1 MDIQSSTLNQLF
13 VLYPLIIQG
22 SITPVKPDGIAD
34 VGVSRALVTADP
46 SGLEVLI
53 DPWVELQMLAST
65 KAAHDR
71 VDVYV
76 DGEKTPAGKTIAPGE
91 ENQRLSLYIPSD
103 FFNQGVNTVNYVV
116 TRVGG
121 NVEESRKLIVLYNLR
136 PSTSLVLTIPPDVVT
151 HGVSADR
158 AAQGV
163 VFTFTYTNRRSFDR
177 IEFKLGDTIFRFNVP
192 DAPAPITLTLLTAD
206 FEKAGD
212 GPDAVA
218 EFYVIDQLGNRARS
232 SEQII
237 DIHLS
242 RLDLRAPTVI
252 GQSGNNFSPTQPQ
265 IRVMIPTGLLPS
277 DLVFVNWTGSTAA
290 ADGSYTSPQRLVS
303 AGLEFAVPRSVLAFS
318 LNSPITVDYT
328 VIRNGVSTTS
338 PPLKLNILP
347 LPASALIPPKIIDA
361 DANNVLDVNALGTK
375 DATIHGLLWT
385 LIEAGQQVWLWL
397 EGKKADGSAHNL
409 TVWNGGGNYVNAT
422 WLNQGFWPRTFA
434 NSFLKQLGHN
444 TPLTLHFL
452 VALDKS
458 NIKDNAVVFPLRTY
472 TIRSVALVAPTITS
486 VKDLSGWEIPDN
498 GYTVHKEATVSGTAP
513 AGQEVEVF
521 VGSLAKGKAKAA
533 TNGAWSLPLT
543 GLKQDVPLSIK
554 AVGQYATNPSSNV
567 RKLTV
572 VYGQRPAITAAHD
585 ASGVVIANGGTTSDT
600 SVTLSGTANAFLE
613 VEIFD
618 GTTSKGKVKADGSGK
633 WRFTLTGLTRASH
646 GFTAKALYGSS
657 TVSPVWT
664 VIVGQEVAP
673 TITSVKGTINTSEI
687 ANGAST
693 YEKKIVLTG
702 AASPNA
708 LVEIYDGSVRKG
720 QIKVNASGVWT
731 QTVSELIAGLHS
743 FTVKAVYGS
752 GAVSAQRK
760 LTVQVV
766 LSENFD
772 SYPSRTITAGGQITL
787 PSMTIAFS
795 GGSGSLGITALS
807 SIKPT
812 HGGPF
817 SAIAN
822 RSSGQILEMHVDA
835 SGTSQDMRINFNWS
849 YSAVSCYCRFAQ
861 FSDISVYFYNQT
873 NQQIQHEYLL
883 NQAEPQLVSCTS
895 SENNIWSM
903 RIVTKRMDLI
913 AFDFFTMQRR

>member
-46 SGLEVLI
+46 RGLEVLI

-65 KAAHDR
+65 KAANDR

-76 DGEKTPAGKTIAPGE
+76 DGEKTTAGKTIAPGE

-103 FFNQGVNTVNYVV
+103 FFIQGVIALYYVV

-121 NVEESRKLIVLYNLR
+121 NVEQSRTLTVLYNLR
-136 PSTSLVLTIPPDVVT
+136 PSTSLELTIPSDVVT
-151 HGVSADR
+151 HGVSAER

-163 VFTFTYTNRRSFDR
+163 LFTFTYSNRWPFDR
-177 IEFKLGDTIFRFNVP
+177 IELRLGNTVIRFNVP
-192 DAPAPITLTLLTAD
+192 DAPAPITLTLFTAD

-212 GPDAVA
+212 SRDAVA

-232 SEQII
+232 SEKII

-265 IRVMIPTGLLPS
+265 IRVVVPAGSLLS
-277 DLVFVNWTGSTAA
+277 TDQLTVQWTGSTAA
-290 ADGSYTSPQRLVS
+290 AEGSYTSPSRAVS
-303 AGLEFAVPRSVLAFS
+303 AGLEIAVPRSVLAYNLDS
-318 LNSPITVDYT
+318 LITVDYT

-385 LIEAGQQVWLWL
+385 LIDVGQHVWLWL

-434 NSFLKQLGHN
+434 NSFLKQLGHDTDLN
-444 TPLTLHFL
+444 LHFL

-458 NIKDNAVVFPLRTY
+458 NIKNNAVVFPLRTY
-472 TIRSVALVAPTITS
+472 TVRSVALVAPTITS

-498 GYTVHKEATVSGTAP
+498 GYTVHKEVTVSGTAP

-521 VGSLAKGKAKAA
+521 VDSLAKGKAKAA
-533 TNGAWSLPLT
+533 TNGAWSLPLS
-543 GLKQDVPLSIK
+543 GLTQDVPLSIK
-554 AVGQYATNPSSNV
+554 AVGQYGANPSSNV

-585 ASGVVIANGGTTSDT
+585 ASGVAIANGGTTSDT

-618 GTTSKGKVKADGSGK
+618 GTTSKGKVKADASGK

-673 TITSVKGTINTSEI
+673 TITSVKGSPSGIEIPNGGTTVETAVTLTGMAAKGMQVEVFNGTVSKGKAI
-687 ANGAST
+687 ANPSNGIWT
-693 YEKKIVLTG
+693 LLITG
-702 AASPNA
+702 LAVATHNLHAKA
-708 LVEIYDGSVRKG
+708 L
-720 QIKVNASGVWT
+720 
-731 QTVSELIAGLHS
+731 
-743 FTVKAVYGS
+743 YGS
-752 GAVSAQRK
+752 GQTTAKRQFYIIAELQRDFTDFADSNRNGWADGAGVGRDDVKMVTVANNVRLQNYTYTNASSGVILHKTFNNLRPKASYRFTIKVVRFDGRFAVPRLSLRAAGA
-760 LTVQVV
+760 TVAGPMNITSMSTWTV
-766 LSENFD
+766 LSGTF
-772 SYPSRTITAGGQITL
+772 TATQYQAVLDVYSHIATGEGNDYQI
-787 PSMTIAFS
+787 
-795 GGSGSLGITALS
+795 
-807 SIKPT
+807 
-812 HGGPF
+812 
-817 SAIAN
+817 
-822 RSSGQILEMHVDA
+822 D
-835 SGTSQDMRINFNWS
+835 
-849 YSAVSCYCRFAQ
+849 
-861 FSDISVYFYNQT
+861 DIEV
-873 NQQIQHEYLL
+873 
-883 NQAEPQLVSCTS
+883 V
-895 SENNIWSM
+895 
-903 RIVTKRMDLI
+903 RV
-913 AFDFFTMQRR
+913 

>member
-1 MDIQSSTLNQLF
+1 MDIQSSTLADFFELF
-13 VLYPLIIQG
+13 PVFVPG
-22 SITPVKPDGIAD
+22 WVSPVKPPALANGGIPRSLYD
-34 VGVSRALVTADP
+34 DKPT
-46 SGLEVLI
+46 GLQVVI
-53 DPWVELQMLAST
+53 DPLSELQSRGQIMAAYDSVAVFFNDDATSVAST
-65 KAAHDR
+65 TIQPGDEQKRISLDA
-71 VDVYV
+71 
-76 DGEKTPAGKTIAPGE
+76 KKGKLKHGLNRIYYKVT
-91 ENQRLSLYIPSD
+91 RLS
-103 FFNQGVNTVNYVV
+103 
-116 TRVGG
+116 G
-121 NVEESRKLIVLYNLR
+121 NVETSRDLLVLYHLRAPDNLA
-136 PSTSLVLTIPPDVVT
+136 LVIPADVVAN
-151 HGVSADR
+151 GVSAAR

-163 VFTFTYTNRRSFDR
+163 VFGFTYTTLQSYDEMSFHIGNETFTREVTDPPSP
-177 IEFKLGDTIFRFNVP
+177 LT
-192 DAPAPITLTLLTAD
+192 ITLSTAD
-206 FEKAGD
+206 FQKIGD
-212 GPDAVA
+212 GNVKL
-218 EFYVIDQLGNRARS
+218 EFVVTDQLGNSAIS
-232 SEQII
+232 GVQTLN
-237 DIHLS
+237 IHVSTLE
-242 RLDLRAPTVI
+242 LQAPTVI

-265 IRVMIPTGLLPS
+265 IRVVVPAGSLLPT
-277 DLVFVNWTGSTAA
+277 DQLTVQWTGSTTAA
-290 ADGSYTSPQRLVS
+290 EGSYTSPSRAVS
-303 AGLEFAVPRSVLAFS
+303 AGLEIAVPRSVLAYNLS
-318 LNSPITVDYT
+318 SPVTVKYT
-328 VIRNGVSTTS
+328 ATRDGVSTTS

-409 TVWNGGGNYVNAT
+409 TVWNGGGSKVNTT
-422 WLNQGFWPRTFA
+422 WVSQGFWPRTFA
-434 NSFLKQLGHN
+434 NSYLKQLADGS
-444 TPLTLHFL
+444 TLTLHFAA
-452 VALDKS
+452 ALDKS

-472 TIRSVALVAPTITS
+472 TIRSVAL
-486 VKDLSGWEIPDN
+486 
-498 GYTVHKEATVSGTAP
+498 
-513 AGQEVEVF
+513 
-521 VGSLAKGKAKAA
+521 
-533 TNGAWSLPLT
+533 
-543 GLKQDVPLSIK
+543 
-554 AVGQYATNPSSNV
+554 
-567 RKLTV
+567 
-572 VYGQRPAITAAHD
+572 
-585 ASGVVIANGGTTSDT
+585 
-600 SVTLSGTANAFLE
+600 
-613 VEIFD
+613 
-618 GTTSKGKVKADGSGK
+618 
-633 WRFTLTGLTRASH
+633 
-646 GFTAKALYGSS
+646 
-657 TVSPVWT
+657 
-664 VIVGQEVAP
+664 VAP

-720 QIKVNASGVWT
+720 QITVNASGVWT
-731 QTVSELIAGLHS
+731 QTVSELSAGLHS

-835 SGTSQDMRINFNWS
+835 SGTSQDMRINFNWG

-873 NQQIQHEYLL
+873 NQQIQHKYLL
-883 NQAEPQLVSCTS
+883 NQAAPQLVSCTS

>member
-103 FFNQGVNTVNYVV
+103 FFNQGVNTVKYAV

-121 NVEESRKLIVLYNLR
+121 NVEESRKLTVLYNLR

-151 HGVSADR
+151 HGVSAER

-192 DAPAPITLTLLTAD
+192 DAPAPITLTLFTAD

-242 RLDLRAPTVI
+242 RLDLRPPTVI

-265 IRVMIPTGLLPS
+265 IRVAVPAGSLLPT
-277 DLVFVNWTGSTAA
+277 DQLTVQWTGSTTAA
-290 ADGSYTSPQRLVS
+290 EGSYTSPSRAVS

-318 LNSPITVDYT
+318 LNSPITADYT
-328 VIRNGVSTTS
+328 STRNGVSTTS

-409 TVWNGGGNYVNAT
+409 TVWSGDGSKVNAT
-422 WLNQGFWPRTFA
+422 WVSQGFWPRTFA
-434 NSFLKQLGHN
+434 NSYLKQLADGS
-444 TPLTLHFL
+444 TLTLHFAA
-452 VALDKS
+452 ALDKS

-498 GYTVHKEATVSGTAP
+498 GYTVHKEVTVSGTAP

-521 VGSLAKGKAKAA
+521 VDSLAKGKAKAA

-543 GLKQDVPLSIK
+543 GLTQDVLLSIK
-554 AVGQYATNPSSNV
+554 AVGQYGANPLSNV

-585 ASGVVIANGGTTSDT
+585 ASGIAIANGGTTSDT

-618 GTTSKGKVKADGSGK
+618 GTASKGKVRADASGQ

-673 TITSVKGTINTSEI
+673 TITSVKGSPSGVEI
-687 ANGAST
+687 PNGGTTVETAAT
-693 YEKKIVLTG
+693 LTG
-702 AASPNA
+702 MAAKGKQ
-708 LVEIYDGSVRKG
+708 VEVFNG
-720 QIKVNASGVWT
+720 
-731 QTVSELIAGLHS
+731 TVSKGKATADALTGIWTLLITGLAVATHNLQA
-743 FTVKAVYGS
+743 KALYGS
-752 GAVSAQRK
+752 GQTTAKRQFYVIAELQRDFTDFANSNRNGWVNGPGAGPSDLTIVTVGNNMRLQNYTYTNASSGVIIHKSFNNLRPKASYRFTIKVVRFDGRFAVPRLSLRAAGA
-760 LTVQVV
+760 TVAGPMNITSQSSWTVLSGTFTATQYQAVLDVYSHIATGEGNDYQIDDIEVV
-766 LSENFD
+766 L
-772 SYPSRTITAGGQITL
+772 
-787 PSMTIAFS
+787 
-795 GGSGSLGITALS
+795 
-807 SIKPT
+807 
-812 HGGPF
+812 
-817 SAIAN
+817 
-822 RSSGQILEMHVDA
+822 V
-835 SGTSQDMRINFNWS
+835 
-849 YSAVSCYCRFAQ
+849 
-861 FSDISVYFYNQT
+861 
-873 NQQIQHEYLL
+873 
-883 NQAEPQLVSCTS
+883 
-895 SENNIWSM
+895 
-903 RIVTKRMDLI
+903 
-913 AFDFFTMQRR
+913 

>member
-46 SGLEVLI
+46 RGLEVLI

-121 NVEESRKLIVLYNLR
+121 NVEESRKLTVLYNLR

-192 DAPAPITLTLLTAD
+192 DAPAPITLTLFTAD

-242 RLDLRAPTVI
+242 RLDLRAPTVT

-303 AGLEFAVPRSVLAFS
+303 AGLEIAVPRSVLAFS

-543 GLKQDVPLSIK
+543 GLTQDVPLSIK

-673 TITSVKGTINTSEI
+673 TITSVKGLPSGVEI
-687 ANGAST
+687 PNGGTTVETAVT
-693 YEKKIVLTG
+693 LTG
-702 AASPNA
+702 VAAKGMQ
-708 LVEIYDGSVRKG
+708 VEVFNS
-720 QIKVNASGVWT
+720 
-731 QTVSELIAGLHS
+731 TVSKGKATADALTGIWTLSITGL
-743 FTVKAVYGS
+743 TVATHNLHAKALYGS
-752 GAVSAQRK
+752 GQTTAKRQFYIIAELQRDFTDFANSNRNGWADGAGAGPRDLTMVTVANNVRLQNYTYNNASSGVIIHKAFNNLRPKASYRFTIKVVRFDGRFAVPRLSLRAAGA
-760 LTVQVV
+760 TVAGPLNITSMSSWTV
-766 LSENFD
+766 LSGTF
-772 SYPSRTITAGGQITL
+772 TATQYQAVLDVYSHIATGEGNDYQI
-787 PSMTIAFS
+787 
-795 GGSGSLGITALS
+795 
-807 SIKPT
+807 
-812 HGGPF
+812 
-817 SAIAN
+817 
-822 RSSGQILEMHVDA
+822 D
-835 SGTSQDMRINFNWS
+835 
-849 YSAVSCYCRFAQ
+849 
-861 FSDISVYFYNQT
+861 DIEV
-873 NQQIQHEYLL
+873 
-883 NQAEPQLVSCTS
+883 V
-895 SENNIWSM
+895 
-903 RIVTKRMDLI
+903 RV
-913 AFDFFTMQRR
+913 

>member
-46 SGLEVLI
+46 RGLEVLI

-121 NVEESRKLIVLYNLR
+121 NVEESRKLTVLYNLR

-192 DAPAPITLTLLTAD
+192 DAPAPITLTLFTAD

-318 LNSPITVDYT
+318 LNSPITVIYT
-328 VIRNGVSTTS
+328 VTRNGVSTTS

-498 GYTVHKEATVSGTAP
+498 GYTVHKEVTVSGTAP

-543 GLKQDVPLSIK
+543 GLTQDVPLSIK

-673 TITSVKGTINTSEI
+673 TITSVKGLPSGVEI
-687 ANGAST
+687 PNGGTTVETAVT
-693 YEKKIVLTG
+693 LTG
-702 AASPNA
+702 VAAKGMQ
-708 LVEIYDGSVRKG
+708 VEVFNS
-720 QIKVNASGVWT
+720 
-731 QTVSELIAGLHS
+731 TVSKGKATADALTGIWTLSITGL
-743 FTVKAVYGS
+743 TVATHNLHAKALYGS
-752 GAVSAQRK
+752 GQTTAKRQFYIIAELQRDFTDFANSNRNGWADGAGAGPRDLTMVTVANNVRLQNYTYNNASSGVIIHKAFNNLRPKASYRFTIKVVRFDGRFAVPRLSLRAAGA
-760 LTVQVV
+760 TVAGPLNITSMSSWTV
-766 LSENFD
+766 LSGTF
-772 SYPSRTITAGGQITL
+772 TATQYQAVLDVYSHIATGEGNDYQI
-787 PSMTIAFS
+787 
-795 GGSGSLGITALS
+795 
-807 SIKPT
+807 
-812 HGGPF
+812 
-817 SAIAN
+817 
-822 RSSGQILEMHVDA
+822 D
-835 SGTSQDMRINFNWS
+835 
-849 YSAVSCYCRFAQ
+849 
-861 FSDISVYFYNQT
+861 DIEV
-873 NQQIQHEYLL
+873 
-883 NQAEPQLVSCTS
+883 V
-895 SENNIWSM
+895 
-903 RIVTKRMDLI
+903 RV
-913 AFDFFTMQRR
+913 

>member
-46 SGLEVLI
+46 RGLEVLI

-121 NVEESRKLIVLYNLR
+121 NVEESRKLTVLYNLR

-192 DAPAPITLTLLTAD
+192 DAPAPITLTLFTAD

-303 AGLEFAVPRSVLAFS
+303 AGLEIAVPRSVLAFS

-385 LIEAGQQVWLWL
+385 LIDVGQHVWLRL

-543 GLKQDVPLSIK
+543 GLTQDVPLSIK

-585 ASGVVIANGGTTSDT
+585 ASGVAIANGGTTSDT

-673 TITSVKGTINTSEI
+673 TITSVKGLPSGVEI
-687 ANGAST
+687 PNGGTTVETAVT
-693 YEKKIVLTG
+693 LTG
-702 AASPNA
+702 VAAKGMQ
-708 LVEIYDGSVRKG
+708 VEVFNS
-720 QIKVNASGVWT
+720 
-731 QTVSELIAGLHS
+731 TVSKGKATADALTGIWTLSITGL
-743 FTVKAVYGS
+743 TVATHNLHAKALYGS
-752 GAVSAQRK
+752 GQTTAKRQFYIIAELQRDFTDFANSNRNGWADGAGAGPRDLTMVTVANNVRLQNYTYNNASSGVIIHKAFNNLRPKASYRFTIKVVRFDGRFAVPRLSLRAAGA
-760 LTVQVV
+760 TVAGPLNITSMSSWTV
-766 LSENFD
+766 LSGTF
-772 SYPSRTITAGGQITL
+772 TATQYQAVLDVYSHIATGEGNDYQI
-787 PSMTIAFS
+787 
-795 GGSGSLGITALS
+795 
-807 SIKPT
+807 
-812 HGGPF
+812 
-817 SAIAN
+817 
-822 RSSGQILEMHVDA
+822 D
-835 SGTSQDMRINFNWS
+835 
-849 YSAVSCYCRFAQ
+849 
-861 FSDISVYFYNQT
+861 DIEV
-873 NQQIQHEYLL
+873 
-883 NQAEPQLVSCTS
+883 V
-895 SENNIWSM
+895 
-903 RIVTKRMDLI
+903 RV
-913 AFDFFTMQRR
+913 

>member
-1 MDIQSSTLNQLF
+1 MDIQSSILNQLF

-76 DGEKTPAGKTIAPGE
+76 DGEKTTAGKTIAPGE

-103 FFNQGVNTVNYVV
+103 FFNQGVNTFNYVV

-121 NVEESRKLIVLYNLR
+121 NVEESRKLTVLYNLR

-163 VFTFTYTNRRSFDR
+163 EFTFTYTNRRSFDR

-192 DAPAPITLTLLTAD
+192 DAPAPITLTLFTAD

-232 SEQII
+232 PERTI

-242 RLDLRAPTVI
+242 RLDLRPPTVI

-422 WLNQGFWPRTFA
+422 WVSQGFWPRTFA
-434 NSFLKQLGHN
+434 NSYLKQLADGS
-444 TPLTLHFL
+444 TLTLHFAA
-452 VALDKS
+452 ALDKS

-498 GYTVHKEATVSGTAP
+498 GYTVHKEVTVSGTAP

-521 VGSLAKGKAKAA
+521 VDSLAKGKAKAA
-533 TNGAWSLPLT
+533 TNGAWSLPLS
-543 GLKQDVPLSIK
+543 GLTQDVPLSIK
-554 AVGQYATNPSSNV
+554 AVGQYGANPSSNV
-567 RKLTV
+567 RKFTV

-585 ASGVVIANGGTTSDT
+585 ASGVAIANGGTTSDT

-618 GTTSKGKVKADGSGK
+618 GTTSKGKVKADASGK

-673 TITSVKGTINTSEI
+673 TITSVKGTINPSEI
-687 ANGAST
+687 PNGST
-693 YEKKIVLTG
+693 TPETFVVLTG
-702 AASPNA
+702 TASPNGQ
-708 LVEIYDGSVRKG
+708 VEIFDGGTSKG
-720 QIKVNASGVWT
+720 KPTANPSGNWT
-731 QTVSELIAGLHS
+731 FTVSKLSAATHS
-743 FTVKAVYGS
+743 FTAKALYGS
-752 GAVSAQRK
+752 NKVSPART
-760 LTVQVV
+760 LTVRVV

-772 SYPSRTITAGGQITL
+772 SQPKKIITQGQ
-787 PSMTIAFS
+787 
-795 GGSGSLGITALS
+795 
-807 SIKPT
+807 SI
-812 HGGPF
+812 
-817 SAIAN
+817 
-822 RSSGQILEMHVDA
+822 
-835 SGTSQDMRINFNWS
+835 
-849 YSAVSCYCRFAQ
+849 
-861 FSDISVYFYNQT
+861 DI
-873 NQQIQHEYLL
+873 
-883 NQAEPQLVSCTS
+883 P
-895 SENNIWSM
+895 SM
-903 RIVTKRMDLI
+903 RISIVSGGGETAIAPLSDGNYAGAVSPPISGRRSGQLLHMSYAHKGNFQRIRLDFKSAYSKVGFWHTWGVSNNNEAFYYNVDGQLLGKLTLAI
-913 AFDFFTMQRR
+913 SGTNVVFQEFSAEGIARIEINTLRASDWSAFDHFSMSI

>member
-46 SGLEVLI
+46 RGLEVLI

-121 NVEESRKLIVLYNLR
+121 NVEESRKLTVLYNLR

-192 DAPAPITLTLLTAD
+192 DAPAPITLTLFTAD

-303 AGLEFAVPRSVLAFS
+303 AGLEIAVPRSVLAFS

-543 GLKQDVPLSIK
+543 GLTQDVPLSIK

-673 TITSVKGTINTSEI
+673 TITSVKGLPSGVEI
-687 ANGAST
+687 PNGGTTVETAVT
-693 YEKKIVLTG
+693 LTG
-702 AASPNA
+702 VAAKGMQ
-708 LVEIYDGSVRKG
+708 VEVFNS
-720 QIKVNASGVWT
+720 
-731 QTVSELIAGLHS
+731 TVSKGKATADALTGIWTLSITGL
-743 FTVKAVYGS
+743 TVATHNLHAKALYGS
-752 GAVSAQRK
+752 GQTTAKRQFYIIAELQRDFTDFANSNRNGWADGAGAGPRDLTMVTVANNVRLQNYTYNNASSGVIIHKAFNNLRPKASYRFTIKVVRFDGRFAVPRLSLRAAGA
-760 LTVQVV
+760 TVAGPLNITSMSSWTV
-766 LSENFD
+766 LSGTF
-772 SYPSRTITAGGQITL
+772 TATQYQAVLDVYSHIATGEGNDYQI
-787 PSMTIAFS
+787 
-795 GGSGSLGITALS
+795 
-807 SIKPT
+807 
-812 HGGPF
+812 
-817 SAIAN
+817 
-822 RSSGQILEMHVDA
+822 D
-835 SGTSQDMRINFNWS
+835 
-849 YSAVSCYCRFAQ
+849 
-861 FSDISVYFYNQT
+861 DIEV
-873 NQQIQHEYLL
+873 
-883 NQAEPQLVSCTS
+883 V
-895 SENNIWSM
+895 
-903 RIVTKRMDLI
+903 RV
-913 AFDFFTMQRR
+913 